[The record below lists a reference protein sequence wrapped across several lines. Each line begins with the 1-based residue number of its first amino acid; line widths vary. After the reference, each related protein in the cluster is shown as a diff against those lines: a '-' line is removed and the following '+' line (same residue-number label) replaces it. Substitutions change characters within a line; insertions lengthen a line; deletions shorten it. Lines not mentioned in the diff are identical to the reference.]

1 MKITSKKVSLFL
13 IFILV
18 TSIFLYS
25 TSYSIPNENFTVH
38 YIDVGQ
44 GDSALIQSNGKNL
57 LIDAGTP
64 ESTNSLVK
72 YLKNLGIKK
81 LDFIIAT
88 HPHADH
94 IGGMESIIKKFD
106 VDYFVHQKLQ
116 KILMYLKAW

>member
-64 ESTNSLVK
+64 ESTKPLVK

-94 IGGMESIIKKFD
+94 IGGMESIVI
-106 VDYFVHQKLQ
+106 
-116 KILMYLKAW
+116 

>member
-13 IFILV
+13 IFILL

-72 YLKNLGIKK
+72 YLKNLGIKS
-81 LDFIIAT
+81 L
-88 HPHADH
+88 
-94 IGGMESIIKKFD
+94 
-106 VDYFVHQKLQ
+106 
-116 KILMYLKAW
+116 IL